1 MPASPPLRRSS
12 RATPAETAAPARE
25 PPPLD
30 RSRHAAPQV
39 VEYLRERIVG
49 LDLIPGTVLS
59 RSELAAQFGLS
70 QTPIRD
76 ALIKLEEEGLVEIFA
91 QHQTVVSR
99 IDIRAAQQ
107 AHFLRRCIEIE
118 IVRGLAKAP
127 DRDLE
132 RRLRATIVMQTALL
146 GGGDYQEFTRV
157 DQSFH
162 RQMYEAAGVP
172 DLWDLV
178 RRNSGHLDRLRRLHV
193 PAEGKA
199 QAIVRDHAAIV
210 DAIFGADPGGAEA
223 SVRRHLS
230 GTLAH
235 VGTIRRRHAGYV
247 TG

>member
-1 MPASPPLRRSS
+1 MLTES
-12 RATPAETAAPARE
+12 AADRLE

-39 VEYLRERIVG
+39 VDYLRERIVG
-49 LDLIPGTVLS
+49 LDLVPGTVLS
-59 RSELAAQFGLS
+59 RADLAARFGLS

-76 ALIKLEEEGLVEIFA
+76 ALMKLEEEGLVEVFA

-99 IDIRAAQQ
+99 IDIGAAQQ

-118 IVRGLAKAP
+118 IARGLAKAP
-127 DRDLE
+127 DRGVE
-132 RRLRATIVMQTALL
+132 RRLRATIAAQTALL
-146 GGGDYQEFTRV
+146 GGDDFHEFTRV

-199 QAIVRDHAAIV
+199 QAIVRDHKAIV
-210 DAIFGADPGGAEA
+210 DAIFGGDPARAEA
-223 SVRRHLS
+223 SVRHHLS
-230 GTLAH
+230 GTLSH
-235 VGTIRRRHAGYV
+235 VDAIRRRYAGYV